1 MHVPAELRENTS
13 LRSGNGVAGRPVP
26 DSGLWNALLGPPQ
39 LAAAECASLAGAA
52 RVRTVLPGCSVFSHT
67 ERARSLVALCAGDV
81 ALGYRT
87 ADGSFHVERPVHA
100 PSWLDQSSA
109 WLGDTHSI
117 DARAT
122 SPALVVDLPC
132 ESLQAQIESHPGL
145 AWRLITSLAAE
156 VQRLS
161 VHTRGLMHQDAPARF
176 AGWLL
181 QRCQLR
187 SEGDGPAVVHLGE
200 RKRDIAAQLA
210 ITPET
215 LSRLM
220 ASLSRQGVIS
230 VDGYIVSVHD
240 RGALERIADA

>member
-1 MHVPAELRENTS
+1 MHSPAELREDTHP
-13 LRSGNGVAGRPVP
+13 RAANGAAARPFP
-26 DSGLWNALLGPPQ
+26 DPVLWNALLGPPQ
-39 LAAAECASLAGAA
+39 LGAAECAALAGAA
-52 RVRTVLPGCSVFSHT
+52 RLRTVLPGCSVFSHT
-67 ERARSLVALCAGDV
+67 EHARALVALCAGDV
-81 ALGYRT
+81 ALGYRS

-100 PSWLDQSSA
+100 PGWLDQSSA

-122 SPALVVDLPC
+122 SPAIVVDLPC
-132 ESLQAQIESHPGL
+132 DSLQAQIERHPGL
-145 AWRLITSLAAE
+145 ARRLIASLAAE
-156 VQRLS
+156 IQRLS
-161 VHTRGLMHQDAPARF
+161 VHTHGLMHQDAPARF
-176 AGWLL
+176 AAWLL
-181 QRCQLR
+181 QRCL
-187 SEGDGPAVVHLGE
+187 SHVEGTGPAVVHLGE

-240 RGALERIADA
+240 RAALERIAAG